1 MASGNSSMS
10 ETQICTA
17 LSSIPDSLRGP
28 TWLAISELALVA
40 QVPEA
45 SLGSMLRPLR
55 TNDKKFSML
64 RIEKA
69 SEQVEGRVGKRV
81 LYYRPYAGMAVRV
94 GHCMS
99 NKEGRAASE
108 ASKSTELRAAL
119 ARVPSQAVQL
129 SAPTLLESGSGAVDN
144 HFTRQKGDSKRLKT
158 STDESSPTFKR
169 AESSEPAK
177 AAASKKTTRPG
188 LPHWVSGYLTH
199 TLKDGGRVYF
209 IFSEDYSALE
219 RSIVFTS
226 PKPVG
231 NGGTAQQ
238 QKWEVDYKVS
248 ICGTLVHQNR
258 IRAVTSSSLQSQVH
272 SMLESVGSA
281 P

>member
-69 SEQVEGRVGKRV
+69 SEQVEGRVGKRVLYYRPYAGMAVRVGQRV

-177 AAASKKTTRPG
+177 AAASKKRHG
-188 LPHWVSGYLTH
+188 L
-199 TLKDGGRVYF
+199 
-209 IFSEDYSALE
+209 
-219 RSIVFTS
+219 VFLI
-226 PKPVG
+226 G
-231 NGGTAQQ
+231 
-238 QKWEVDYKVS
+238 
-248 ICGTLVHQNR
+248 
-258 IRAVTSSSLQSQVH
+258 
-272 SMLESVGSA
+272 
-281 P
+281 